1 MNDSLSFA
9 MRIRTKSSRTN
20 VENFTL
26 NLASMIDVTFLLLI
40 FFMVTTVLIRP
51 EDRLTPLLK
60 TRSDETAAQQDF
72 QPQRIEVL
80 IMEGLPTYR
89 LSDQQFTI
97 STDLQAALMPLP
109 KEPGIFINV
118 EDQVPIGFA
127 VGALQ
132 AAHDAGFTKVTYV
145 PVS

>member
-1 MNDSLSFA
+1 
-9 MRIRTKSSRTN
+9 MRIRTSSSRNN
-20 VENFTL
+20 VERFTL

-51 EDRLTPLLK
+51 EDRLTPMLK
-60 TRSDETAAQQDF
+60 TRSDATAMQQDF
-72 QPQRIEVL
+72 QSQRIEVL
-80 IMEGLPTYR
+80 IMEGMPIYR
-89 LSDQQFTI
+89 LSGQRFTV
-97 STDLQAALMPLP
+97 SGDLRLALIPLP
-109 KEPGIFINV
+109 KEPGVFINV

-145 PVS
+145 PAS